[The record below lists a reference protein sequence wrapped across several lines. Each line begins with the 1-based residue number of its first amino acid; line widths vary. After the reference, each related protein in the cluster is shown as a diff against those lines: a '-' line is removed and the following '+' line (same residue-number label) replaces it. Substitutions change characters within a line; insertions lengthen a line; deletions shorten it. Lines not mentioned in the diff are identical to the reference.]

1 MRIRIPKRLGI
12 LLLSIWL
19 ILVGLTS
26 LFHFSFSGLDVIMAI
41 LALAAGVLLLLER

>member
-1 MRIRIPKRLGI
+1 MRITRRLGI

-19 ILVGLTS
+19 ILMGLTE
-26 LFHFSFSGLDVIMAI
+26 LVKLNITGLGTILAI

>member
-1 MRIRIPKRLGI
+1 MRITKRLGI

-19 ILVGLTS
+19 ILTGLI
-26 LFHFSFSGLDVIMAI
+26 GLVRLNIAGLGVIMAL

>member
-1 MRIRIPKRLGI
+1 MRITKRLGI

-19 ILVGLTS
+19 ILTGLMGI
-26 LFHFSFSGLDVIMAI
+26 LHLDFSGLGTIMAI